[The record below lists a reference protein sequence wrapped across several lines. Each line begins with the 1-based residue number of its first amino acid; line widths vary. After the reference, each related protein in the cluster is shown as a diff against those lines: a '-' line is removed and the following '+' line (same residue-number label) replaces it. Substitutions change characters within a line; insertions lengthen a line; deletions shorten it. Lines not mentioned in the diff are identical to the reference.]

1 MIKLGK
7 GALNAIYP
15 IGSIYMSMNGTNPS
29 QLFGGTWEQIIGR
42 FLWATN
48 STPRLTGGS
57 KNHTLTVEEMPTH
70 THQYWTNIAST
81 TTTGM
86 AENLGWASTTTQLYL
101 RNMAIQSSGG
111 GKAHNNMPPYLEVYM
126 WKRIA

>member
-48 STPRLTGGS
+48 STPGLTGGS

-86 AENLGWASTTTQLYL
+86 AENLVGQAQQLNYILEIWRYNRPVVEKLIITCL
-101 RNMAIQSSGG
+101 RI
-111 GKAHNNMPPYLEVYM
+111 
-126 WKRIA
+126 